1 MKPMCCKNV
10 QQDVGLDTKGY
21 WNLVTSTILCWMQF
35 SWSSTPS
42 RKLQQMATRR
52 SSITR
57 FHEVPSWHSLKNV
70 IDVCSGIGAL
80 SEGVLAA
87 GFDPILSVDVNPK
100 MTDLCAGTASWD
112 CITGDIGDT
121 ETVHEIW
128 TKARY
133 AKTMTAGF
141 SCQPFPSLE
150 MAWVGMTHDRPVLPR
165 FCRRLTSFRH
175 RSWFSSV
182 CSLQHPMSLFRVKSR
197 NFSSWQDLTANRS
210 IWNCKTSGLRE
221 GIGLG
226 GSFHRLLLAQ
236 LGPQRWDCF
245 TTRWCW
251 SLCFWFEWRYFP

>member
-1 MKPMCCKNV
+1 MFPVDFVAMDRGTTFHIVAKVIFFDSSHEAHVLQECATGRRFGYK
-10 QQDVGLDTKGY
+10 GLLELGYQHHTLLNAVFLKQYPFPKVAADGHTKVL
-21 WNLVTSTILCWMQF
+21 N
-35 SWSSTPS
+35 
-42 RKLQQMATRR
+42 
-52 SSITR
+52 
-57 FHEVPSWHSLKNV
+57 HEVPSWHSLKNV

-197 NFSSWQDLTANRS
+197 NFSS
-210 IWNCKTSGLRE
+210 
-221 GIGLG
+221 
-226 GSFHRLLLAQ
+226 
-236 LGPQRWDCF
+236 
-245 TTRWCW
+245 
-251 SLCFWFEWRYFP
+251 